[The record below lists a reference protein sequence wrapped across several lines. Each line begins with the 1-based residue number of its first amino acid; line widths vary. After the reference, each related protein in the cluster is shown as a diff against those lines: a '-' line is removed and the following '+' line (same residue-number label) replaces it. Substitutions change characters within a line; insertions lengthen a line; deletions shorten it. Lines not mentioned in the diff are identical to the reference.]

1 MYDYPSNSRKLKAEN
16 KEQPAEKKVN
26 KVVTGKVVTKQ
37 NNARK
42 LSSIFIADD
51 VNNVK
56 SHIFMEV
63 LVPALKKAVSDM
75 VRDGIDMLLYGEA
88 GNKKRSSN
96 TAYVSYD
103 KRYNGESNRRTS
115 TVRAGYHFDD
125 IGIESRVEAEEVLDC
140 MNDAIDRYGV
150 VSVADLYDLCGL
162 NHSFTDNKYG
172 WTSLRNA
179 AIVRD
184 RDGYT
189 LKLPRAVPID

>member
-1 MYDYPSNSRKLKAEN
+1 MYDYPSNSRKLKEAEQ
-16 KEQPAEKKVN
+16 KPEEKKVN
-26 KVVTGKVVTKQ
+26 KVVTGKVITKQ

-88 GNKKRSSN
+88 NRKRSSN
-96 TAYVSYD
+96 ASYVSYSKQYD
-103 KRYNGESNRRTS
+103 REPTRRS
-115 TVRAGYHFDD
+115 QPIRSGYHFDD
-125 IGIESRVEAEEVLDC
+125 ISIETRAEAEEVLDC
-140 MNDAIDRYGV
+140 MCDAIERYGV

-162 NHSFTDNKYG
+162 PHSFTDNKYG
-172 WTSLRNA
+172 WTSLRSA
-179 AIVRD
+179 DVIRD
-184 RDGYT
+184 RDRYV
-189 LKLPRAVPID
+189 LKLPRVSPID